1 MSLKKAD
8 IFCLVP
14 TKLKPLIQLQL
25 KKKLMLSCLCL
36 QNLLTISFSSQFTC
50 FKSPPTFSNKILK
63 INNSQ
68 KGICWWFFFSLT
80 QLTPFQS
87 KSINLQQNTRILN
100 WRQHNQNVMIVS
112 MMQDFDK
119 TYVLFEFNIK
129 QNVHKLWNYLQ
140 EQNIANTWSSS

>member
-1 MSLKKAD
+1 
-8 IFCLVP
+8 
-14 TKLKPLIQLQL
+14 
-25 KKKLMLSCLCL
+25 
-36 QNLLTISFSSQFTC
+36 
-50 FKSPPTFSNKILK
+50 
-63 INNSQ
+63 
-68 KGICWWFFFSLT
+68 
-80 QLTPFQS
+80 
-87 KSINLQQNTRILN
+87 LQQNTRILN